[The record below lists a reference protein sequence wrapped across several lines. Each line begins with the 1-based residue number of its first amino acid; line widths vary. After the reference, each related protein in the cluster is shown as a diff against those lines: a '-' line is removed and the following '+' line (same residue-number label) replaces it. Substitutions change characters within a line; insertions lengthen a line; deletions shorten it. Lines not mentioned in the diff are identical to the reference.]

1 MSLIAHYQ
9 FNGNVEDRLGKYPAV
24 MTGPVAWVDA
34 KHSTGLDCNGTNA
47 FININEVAQ
56 YLHGKPEASIA
67 LWVKKDAIQYGL
79 LQLSGYANTNGNLY
93 PYIDNNRV
101 YLDVFRTNRLGPIYL
116 PKTTLEWHHLIITQ
130 KPGQWRMYQDG
141 VLVHEAG
148 ANDTVATDYLNGE
161 IGRNSGSRYAD
172 GKFDDARIYDHALS
186 PAEAFEVAKG
196 RTTFLSLMGKSHDLD
211 DNSSILVDA
220 VTYARDETLNRD
232 VAIFDGASYIR
243 IGRPLG
249 QRTTDQVWTVEALI
263 YRTDLS
269 GQQFLVEGMNSGVKI
284 SHQDTNRKPLLYLN
298 GGVNDYYEYAAAG
311 SMPAGQ
317 WLHVVYAFDN
327 ATGYKAI
334 YVNGNDVGT
343 GGPNKTST
351 PSGIRSTDIDIGEG
365 FKGKMAYF
373 KCYAT
378 ALTAGEVQA
387 QYRRLLAMDSRGSIK
402 SRRSR
407 VLELGRPQK
416 PIIDYSVW
424 KDDGSTG
431 SVTGFGANGSGV
443 KSTRVTD
450 LGPFGEQAVLWQANN
465 TDTAS
470 TADGGWNSSR
480 FPIDNTKTYRFALW
494 MRRKVVGNGSGYW
507 GTHGYGSVNGVIQI
521 GGSTPNTNPYFHSG
535 GISSEWRL
543 YVGFVHP
550 HDYAGGLHP
559 DNGIYDTDGNRITTI
574 RDYKWLPESVEAN
587 HRAYLYY
594 STNVTT
600 VQQFGYPRIDVCD
613 GSEPTLAALL
623 AGVDLLW
630 TQNDFPSPFDV
641 RNHLNTFGR
650 LSELGVTHGLLH
662 LYRFTKDYRDS
673 VTPRVGIDASVSLG
687 AEGVVFT
694 GIGFVDLGALE
705 AFGDEWTVMCRYQ
718 PTAFTQYAHLL
729 SAYTQ
734 TDWAFK
740 VGPSG
745 FASRPYWGSG
755 PTGSLAFNTSLV
767 AGVSYHLAITYKDGV
782 MKQYVNGVVD
792 NTHAV
797 TIASVP
803 ALSYRVGR
811 YSAEYSEGVERDL
824 RVFRRELSP
833 LEIMQ
838 QAKWSSNDIGVQKT
852 NQGLLL
858 AGEVCEMD

>member
-9 FNGNVEDRLGKYPAV
+9 FNGNAEDRLSKYPAV
-24 MTGPVAWVDA
+24 VNGSVAWVDA
-34 KHSTGLDCNGTNA
+34 KHATGMDCNGTNA
-47 FININEVAQ
+47 FVNIDAAAQ

-79 LQLSGYANTNGNLY
+79 LQLSGHAQSNGNLY

-101 YLDVFRTNRLGPIYL
+101 YVDIFRTDRLGPIYL
-116 PKTTLEWHHLIITQ
+116 PKSTLEWHHLIVTQ
-130 KPGQWRMYQDG
+130 KPGQWRLYQDG

-148 ANDTVATDYLNGE
+148 ANATVATNYLNGE

-172 GKFDDARIYDHALS
+172 GQFDDARLYDHALS
-186 PAEAFEVAKG
+186 PAEAYEVAKG
-196 RTTFLSLMGKSHDLD
+196 RTTFLSLNGKSHDLD
-211 DNSSILVDA
+211 DNSNVLIDG
-220 VTYARDETLNRD
+220 VTYARDEELKRD

-243 IGRPLG
+243 IERPLG
-249 QRTTDQVWTVEALI
+249 QRLGDQVWTVEALI

-269 GQQFLVEGMNSGVKI
+269 GEQFLVKGMNNGVKI
-284 SHQDTNRKPLLYLN
+284 SHTDTNRKPLLYLN
-298 GGVNDYYEYAAAG
+298 GGTNDYYEYGGGG

-334 YVNGNDVGT
+334 YVNGSDVST
-343 GGPNKTST
+343 GGPNSGV
-351 PSGIRSTDIDIGEG
+351 PSGIASASIDIGDG

-378 ALTAGEVQA
+378 ALSASEVQA
-387 QYRRLLAMDSRGSIK
+387 QYRKLLSMDSRGSLK
-402 SRRSR
+402 SSRSR
-407 VLELGRPQK
+407 VLELGHPNT

-424 KDDGSTG
+424 APGQTG
-431 SVTGFGANGSGV
+431 GVTGFGTNGSAS
-443 KSTRVTD
+443 KNSRVLDT
-450 LGPFGEQAVLWQANN
+450 GPFGEDAVLWQANN

-470 TADGGWNSSR
+470 IADGGWDSPQ

-494 MRRKVVGNGSGYW
+494 MRRKVSGNGSGYW

-535 GISSEWRL
+535 GISNEWRL

-550 HDYAGGLHP
+550 HDYTGGLHP
-559 DNGIYDTDGNRITTI
+559 DNGIYDTDGNLITTI
-574 RDYKWLPESVEAN
+574 RDYKWLPESVTAN

-594 STNVTT
+594 STDVTT

-613 GSEPTLAALL
+613 GSEPSLEALL
-623 AGVDLLW
+623 GGVDLLW
-630 TQNDFPSPFDV
+630 SQNGFPKPFEV
-641 RNHLNTFGR
+641 LNHLNSFGR
-650 LSELGVTHGLLH
+650 VSELGVTHGLLH
-662 LYRFTKDYRDS
+662 LYRFAKDYRDS
-673 VTPRVGIDASVSLG
+673 VSPRVGTAASVSLG
-687 AEGVVFT
+687 PDGVVFT
-694 GIGFVDLGALE
+694 GSGDVDLGALE
-705 AFGDEWTVMCRYQ
+705 AFGDEWTVMCRYK

-729 SAYTQ
+729 SAYNQ
-734 TDWAFK
+734 ADWAFK
-740 VGPSG
+740 VGTSG
-745 FASRPYWGSG
+745 FLSRPYWTSG
-755 PTGSLAFNTSLV
+755 VTGSYSFTSSLV

-782 MKQYVNGVVD
+782 LKQYLNGVLD
-792 NTHAV
+792 NTHNL

-811 YSAEYSEGVERDL
+811 YDTEYSQGAEQDL
-824 RVFRRELSP
+824 RVYRRELTP
-833 LEIMQ
+833 VEIMQ
-838 QAKWSSNDIGVQKT
+838 QAKWSLPESGVQKT